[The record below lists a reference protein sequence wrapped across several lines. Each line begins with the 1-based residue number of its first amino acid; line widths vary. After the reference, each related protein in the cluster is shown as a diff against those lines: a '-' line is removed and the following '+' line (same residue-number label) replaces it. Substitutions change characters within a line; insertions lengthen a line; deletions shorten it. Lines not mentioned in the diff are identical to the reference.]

1 MLDAGGMTLP
11 AFFLSPRLRS
21 ADVLGVYSASMA
33 ENLELMLA
41 WRHLHKRRGE
51 RFISLITWLSV
62 GGVTLGV
69 ASLII
74 VFSVMTGYKE
84 KLRDKIV
91 GMNSHVTAYPLRRSV
106 ELPEA
111 AALALAIPGL
121 TEVSPFVMGQAM
133 VSSGKSARGVAVRG
147 LDPDSAAFALTLG
160 GKPTRAAGGVYLGAE
175 LARELKV
182 GAGDSVRLTV
192 PSTGVPRLTPFRV
205 AGVFYT
211 GMFEYDSKMVVT
223 TLADAQA
230 LFGLE
235 SPSGLEIRVD
245 DIYAAEEYAAKVGS
259 ALGPQFSVADWK
271 AMNHNMFYALELQRV
286 VLSLIMGLVVVVAA
300 FNVAATLILVVLE
313 KTREIGILK
322 AMGASGGTI
331 RRIFALEGLLVGVGG
346 ALLGS
351 ALGLGACFVQSTWGL
366 VTIPSDIYL
375 FSELP
380 VKVDPL
386 VSFVFAISAV
396 ALCFGAAVYPS
407 WRASRLDPVDAIR
420 ME

>member
-1 MLDAGGMTLP
+1 
-11 AFFLSPRLRS
+11 
-21 ADVLGVYSASMA
+21 MA

-91 GMNSHVTAYPLRRSV
+91 GMNSHVTAYPLRPAAD
-106 ELPEA
+106 LDEA
-111 AALALAIPGL
+111 ASLVRALGGV

-133 VSSGKSARGVAVRG
+133 VSAGKNARGVVVRG
-147 LDPDSAAFALTLG
+147 LDPDSAAFTLTLG
-160 GKPTRAAGGVYLGAE
+160 GKPSGSAGGIYLGAE
-175 LARELKV
+175 LAKELKV
-182 GAGDSVRLTV
+182 DAGDSVRLTV
-192 PSTGVPRLTPFRV
+192 PSTGVPRLKPFKV
-205 AGVFYT
+205 AGVFST

-223 TLADAQA
+223 TLPDAQA
-230 LFGLE
+230 LFGLN
-235 SPSGLEIRVD
+235 SATGLEIRVD

-259 ALGPQFSVADWK
+259 ALGAQFSVADWK

-351 ALGLGACFVQSTWGL
+351 ALGLGACFVQARWGL

-386 VSFVFAISAV
+386 VSFIFAISAV
-396 ALCFGAAVYPS
+396 ALCLGAAVYPS

>member
-1 MLDAGGMTLP
+1 
-11 AFFLSPRLRS
+11 
-21 ADVLGVYSASMA
+21 MA

-106 ELPEA
+106 DLAEA
-111 AALALAIPGL
+111 AKLVRSIGGV

-133 VSSGKSARGVAVRG
+133 VSSGKNARGVGVRG
-147 LDPDSAAFALTLG
+147 LDPESAAFTLSLG
-160 GKPTRAAGGVYLGAE
+160 RKPTGGAGGIYLGSE
-175 LARELKV
+175 LAKELKV
-182 GAGDSVRLTV
+182 SEGESVRLTV
-192 PSTGVPRLTPFRV
+192 PSTGVPRLTPFKV
-205 AGVFYT
+205 AGVFST

-223 TLADAQA
+223 TLDDSEM

-235 SPSGLEIRVD
+235 SPTGLEIRVD
-245 DIYAAEEYAAKVGS
+245 DIYAAEKTAAKVS
-259 ALGPQFSVADWK
+259 EVLGPQFSVADWK

-322 AMGASGGTI
+322 AMGASNGTI
-331 RRIFALEGLLVGVGG
+331 QRIFALEGLLVGVGG

-351 ALGLGACFVQSTWGL
+351 ALGLGACFVQATWGL

-386 VSFVFAISAV
+386 VSFIFAISAV
-396 ALCFGAAVYPS
+396 ALCFGAATYPS